1 MSFLSTVL
9 WISTVIAAAA
19 AAALSPPQLGV
30 PRLVGRWGV
39 AIDVRD
45 LADRNSLLLKRQSPD
60 GTCGGINQ
68 YICGSDVNKCC
79 SQYGWCG
86 DTTDHCGTKCQ
97 PSFGTCTGEEPPH
110 CGLQGNGTSCSATS
124 CCSENGYCGTTS
136 DACSAP
142 GCQEGYGRCDADY
155 VPQGTNTSTVARPLN
170 GIVPY
175 AEDIFNCVN
184 PGDIALTYDDGPDV
198 YTDGML
204 DVLASYGAK
213 ATFFVT
219 GINNGKGSIDTTP
232 AWRDVIRKMAANGH
246 QIASHTWSHANLT
259 NITRY
264 SQKQEMVKLEMA
276 LRNILGYFPTYMR
289 PPYSSCNPK
298 CMDTMKELGYHVIYF
313 NLDTDDYNYVT
324 PQLIQNSKNRFS
336 KSLNGTN
343 PASKQFLVIAHDIHE
358 QTATNLTEFML
369 QKLTS
374 KGYRAVTLG
383 ECLEDP
389 SENWYRTVW
398 DQIFTSTTTK
408 SATSPS
414 TTSAT
419 ITSLSAG
426 CPITATTTSTSITTT
441 TTTTIKFPVITTTV
455 VTIKIPVITTTVVTI
470 KKPTTKPNKCVTKA
484 GAGVRPC
491 DELGLVY

>member
-1 MSFLSTVL
+1 M
-9 WISTVIAAAA
+9 
-19 AAALSPPQLGV
+19 
-30 PRLVGRWGV
+30 
-39 AIDVRD
+39 
-45 LADRNSLLLKRQSPD
+45 LLKRQSPD

-68 YICGSDVNKCC
+68 YTCGSDINKCC

-97 PSFGTCTGEEPPH
+97 PSFGTW
-110 CGLQGNGTSCSATS
+110 NGTSCSTTS
-124 CCSENGYCGTTS
+124 CCSEDGYCGTTS

-142 GCQEGYGRCDADY
+142 GCQEGYGR
-155 VPQGTNTSTVARPLN
+155 S
-170 GIVPY
+170 
-175 AEDIFNCVN
+175 EDIFNCVN

-204 DVLASYGAK
+204 DVLAGYGAK

-264 SQKQEMVKLEMA
+264 SQKKEMLN
-276 LRNILGYFPTYMR
+276 L
-289 PPYSSCNPK
+289 K

-313 NLDTDDYNYVT
+313 NLDTDDYNNVT

-336 KSLNGTN
+336 NSLNGTN
-343 PASKQFLVIAHDIHE
+343 PASKQFLVIAHDIHK

-369 QKLTS
+369 QTLTS

-383 ECLEDP
+383 ECLGDP
-389 SENWYRTVW
+389 SENWYRTVGG
-398 DQIFTSTTTK
+398 Q
-408 SATSPS
+408 
-414 TTSAT
+414 
-419 ITSLSAG
+419 
-426 CPITATTTSTSITTT
+426 
-441 TTTTIKFPVITTTV
+441 
-455 VTIKIPVITTTVVTI
+455 VTP
-470 KKPTTKPNKCVTKA
+470 
-484 GAGVRPC
+484 
-491 DELGLVY
+491 YH